1 MARVPKARYKCELM
15 SRKGDCYGNAQMESF
30 HGLLKNELVRSL
42 EQINF
47 EKVYLLCKDLSANP
61 CHEML

>member
-1 MARVPKARYKCELM
+1 MVCSM
-15 SRKGDCYGNAQMESF
+15 SRKGDCHGNAAMESF
-30 HGLLKNELVRSL
+30 HGLLKTELVRSL